1 MDLSITTLGY
11 LAIPLGILCLARRP
25 IFALVLAILWAPF
38 PVASVVNLTI
48 GDGYRVGLQPGYYF
62 AGIFTIRF
70 LFSLIEGGRRG
81 SVNTMQKS
89 IYRLLFIFIGCV
101 MVSTA
106 IALTLFNGV
115 LIVYPPRLG
124 LDITTG
130 YPLSASN
137 TNISQILY
145 LLALC
150 LASYCACLYI
160 SGDNI
165 LIRSCVKAYI
175 ASVVVVLGYAIYEI
189 LGSIM
194 GWPAL
199 AFLFDNP
206 VYNLDVSE
214 MITGYERLQK
224 IGPFVRAASTFSEP
238 STLAQFCLGAY
249 GFVLFQYLSDRR
261 GTLYLPM
268 LVVITLILLFTVS
281 TTAYLGIMIMTPIG
295 FLVAAKNK
303 IAVGKYFL
311 GLSLLIVFII
321 VGLRMFQ
328 DNVVAG
334 LDLALTSKSTSRSFE
349 FRINADLAALKVLVD
364 SIGIGAGW
372 GSNRSSSLIPNI
384 ASNAGV
390 AGLAI
395 MFLLARKMYSSV
407 RDSLDRVRSIEDTPW
422 LLPIC
427 MTFVGG
433 VVGGLIA
440 VPDTSVIHVWWAGTL
455 LVGMLDINWRRRGR
469 ILVRPGNRIAPISP
483 RRSVAGS

>member
-11 LAIPLGILCLARRP
+11 LTIPLGIFCLARRP

-38 PVASVVNLTI
+38 PVASVINLTI

-70 LFSLIEGGRRG
+70 LFSLIEGGRG

-101 MVSTA
+101 IISTT
-106 IALTLFNGV
+106 IALTLFSGV

-150 LASYCACLYI
+150 FVSYCACLYI
-160 SGDNI
+160 SGDKS
-165 LIRSCVKAYI
+165 LIRSCIKAYI
-175 ASVVVVLGYAIYEI
+175 ASVVIVLGYAIYEI
-189 LGSIM
+189 LGNM
-194 GWPAL
+194 LGWPAL
-199 AFLFDNP
+199 VFLFDNP
-206 VYNLDVSE
+206 VYDLDISE

-249 GFVLFQYLSDRR
+249 GFVLCQYLSHRR

-268 LVVITLILLFTVS
+268 LIVVTLILLFTVS
-281 TTAYLGIMIMTPIG
+281 TTAYLGILIMTPIG
-295 FLVAAKNK
+295 FIVAAKRH
-303 IAVGKYFL
+303 IAISKYIV
-311 GLSLLIVFII
+311 GLSLLMIFTI

-328 DNVVAG
+328 DNIVAG
-334 LDLALTSKSTSRSFE
+334 LDLALKSKSTSRSFE
-349 FRINADLAALKVLVD
+349 SRINADLAALKVLVD

-395 MFLLARKMYSSV
+395 MFLLARKMYTSV
-407 RDSLDRVRSIEDTPW
+407 RASLERASSTDDTPW

-427 MTFVGG
+427 MTFIGS

-440 VPDTSVIHVWWAGTL
+440 VPDTSVIHVWLAGTL
-455 LVGMLDINWRRRGR
+455 LVGMLDINWRRRDQ
-469 ILVRPGNRIAPISP
+469 IVAQPGSWISP
-483 RRSVAGS
+483 WRSAAGF